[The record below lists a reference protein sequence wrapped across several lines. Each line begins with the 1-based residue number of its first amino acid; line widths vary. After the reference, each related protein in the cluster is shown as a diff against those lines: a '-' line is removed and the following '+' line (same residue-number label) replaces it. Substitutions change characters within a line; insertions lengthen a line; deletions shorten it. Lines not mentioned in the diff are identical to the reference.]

1 DEVAPELEVLD
12 DDESGFDLS
21 DDANEKSDSLSDDAF
36 AELLAADEPSE
47 ELPSDTVDQDMLDD
61 LFAELGNDDFDLDTD
76 EPELKQPVSDD
87 DFSVGEASDDDI
99 DKLLAQYEQPASES
113 EVREADANEGPVLDE
128 NSTELLDELIDFDE
142 DDTDEFDPLNELEA
156 ISGFEGDDSIE
167 ELDADSTDLLDEL
180 IDDV

>member
-1 DEVAPELEVLD
+1 
-12 DDESGFDLS
+12 
-21 DDANEKSDSLSDDAF
+21 
-36 AELLAADEPSE
+36 ELLAADEPSE

-142 DDTDEFDPLNELEA
+142 
-156 ISGFEGDDSIE
+156 
-167 ELDADSTDLLDEL
+167 
-180 IDDV
+180 